1 MALSQSRAPCVQGK
15 KSKCDG
21 TFKEVEMQLFNFR
34 SEVAQLF
41 PTLCDPMDC
50 SLPGFSVHG
59 IFQARYWSGLPFPSP
74 GDLPN
79 PGIESMS
86 CTFCIG
92 RFFTLSHQG
101 SPGSE
106 IETFNKIGKIVNSV
120 FYLLSTFQIL
130 RALESCH
137 FLIPELRILLFC
149 SP

>member
-1 MALSQSRAPCVQGK
+1 MVQRCFSFLSFFFFFSFLLCSVA
-15 KSKCDG
+15 KSC
-21 TFKEVEMQLFNFR
+21 LN
-34 SEVAQLF
+34 
-41 PTLCDPMDC
+41 LCSPMDNNPLG
-50 SLPGFSVHG
+50 SSVLG
-59 IFQARYWSGLPFPSP
+59 NFQARYWSGLPFPSP